1 MKMNEDNPLDLPRG
15 LTNLNIAENIAE
27 KKQIMLD
34 KDNDDILSE
43 FPIEL
48 PRRTNTKGIQAKPKQ
63 PMKSSLKNPLE
74 ESQEIRK
81 LVKKRKLRLF
91 RKKEQK
97 PNVPKP
103 IKLSEPKVPE
113 PEVPEPKIPKAKG
126 KKFNVWIPLTI
137 ILALIIIVALFITIS
152 CDCPEVSSGVMDLN
166 SAETLAISIKDQ
178 IISQGYAEVIVG
190 DITLKLAPYT
200 G

>member
-1 MKMNEDNPLDLPRG
+1 MNEDNPLDLPRG

-27 KKQIMLD
+27 KKQIMVD

-48 PRRTNTKGIQAKPKQ
+48 PRRTNTKDIQVKPKQ
-63 PMKSSLKNPLE
+63 PMNGSLKNPLE
-74 ESQEIRK
+74 EPTEIRK

-91 RKKEQK
+91 RQKEQK
-97 PNVPKP
+97 PNVLKP
-103 IKLSEPKVPE
+103 IKLSEPRVPE

-152 CDCPEVSSGVMDLN
+152 CDCPAEVIDLD
-166 SAETLAISIKDQ
+166 SYPDTAETLAISIKDQ